1 MNDTQHPISRSYNNK
16 NRNLTNTIDK
26 KKLNKNYSSI
36 IKSDFK
42 IKEAKN
48 IINFDRKI
56 QKPLTSRQDQTYL
69 NSLTPDSSRK
79 NTKTGNISR
88 VVNNVKI
95 PFIKIENLN
104 TNPNS
109 VKQFDFYSNFK
120 PVLDKKN
127 IKLEPLP
134 NTDRRTNKY

>member
-1 MNDTQHPISRSYNNK
+1 M
-16 NRNLTNTIDK
+16 
-26 KKLNKNYSSI
+26 

-42 IKEAKN
+42 TKETKS
-48 IINFDRKI
+48 IINEERRT

-69 NSLTPDSSRK
+69 KSLTPDSSRK
-79 NTKTGNISR
+79 NTKTGNITR
-88 VVNNVKI
+88 IVNKNPFKKI
-95 PFIKIENLN
+95 DNLN

-109 VKQFDFYSNFK
+109 VKQFDFFSNFK

-134 NTDRRTNKY
+134 NTDRRMNKY